1 MRGPSG
7 TDVALFQLPQLSK
20 CATMRY
26 VVPFYKASKEAGG
39 WQALSGQAG
48 LVLWAAFVPLA
59 GDCRSAELAVRMM
72 KSLLKSLEVLE
83 AVAEMQPVGVSELA
97 RRLDLPKSTT
107 QRILQAFATTGWL
120 RPVGGETTRWQIGH
134 RVLHLQVPELQA
146 GQLYVAARKP
156 IQELRDQVNETV
168 HLSILDGLDAML
180 LIDRVDCTQNVRT
193 FSPIGDRSPIHATAI
208 GTAVMAHLAPDQI
221 DAIIKR
227 GLTRYTDSTITDPE
241 VLRAE
246 LGRVRERGY
255 SLNLC
260 CYRPAVCA
268 VGAAI
273 LDSQGRPVGGLCISM
288 PASRYVEHNE
298 RIWGGM
304 VDATARKISVG

>member
-1 MRGPSG
+1 
-7 TDVALFQLPQLSK
+7 
-20 CATMRY
+20 
-26 VVPFYKASKEAGG
+26 
-39 WQALSGQAG
+39 
-48 LVLWAAFVPLA
+48 
-59 GDCRSAELAVRMM
+59 M

-107 QRILQAFATTGWL
+107 QRILQTFATTGWL
-120 RPVGGETTRWQIGH
+120 RPVGGEATRWQIGH

-156 IQELRDQVNETV
+156 MQELRDQVNETV

-221 DAIIKR
+221 DAVINR
-227 GLTRYTDSTITDPE
+227 GLTRYTESTITDPQE
-241 VLRAE
+241 LRAE
-246 LGRVRERGY
+246 LARVRERGY

-268 VGAAI
+268 IGAAI
-273 LDSQGRPVGGLCISM
+273 LDPQGRPVGGLCISM
-288 PASRYVEHNE
+288 PASRYVERNE
-298 RIWGGM
+298 KIWGGM
-304 VDATARKISVG
+304 VNATARKISVG

>member
-1 MRGPSG
+1 M
-7 TDVALFQLPQLSK
+7 
-20 CATMRY
+20 
-26 VVPFYKASKEAGG
+26 
-39 WQALSGQAG
+39 
-48 LVLWAAFVPLA
+48 LWAAFVPLA

-298 RIWGGM
+298 KIWGGM